1 MSTEAP
7 GAPRPRAHVADSV
20 ERHAA
25 ASAADWG
32 MAGHGLSVAAL
43 QRALAADRLAH
54 AYLFSGPAGVG
65 KATLARRLA
74 QALCCERRANDPPSG
89 AKAPG
94 IDAAPCRECRACIHV
109 EAGTAPDIE
118 RIAIGG
124 ICDESGPAHR
134 DHAADGSTRIRICQ
148 VRRLERVASLA
159 PFQSPRRIFVIDTA
173 DDLQREA
180 AHALLKTLEE
190 PPASVLLIL
199 LAADASALLPTVRS
213 RCQELVLRP
222 LPRAELAALLAAS
235 HGIDAATADELALA
249 ARGRYGLA
257 LRLHSDPALRQLRE
271 TAAADAERLATA
283 ARNERFDAAA
293 TLGARWYRERQSVLD
308 TLDAWAEWWRA
319 CLARAATAEHDRS
332 TPASACT
339 PAQALAALRGLA
351 GAREQLLAN
360 VNAQL
365 ALDILMLDLPQLTAS
380 PAPPREE
387 EPVVAAP

>member
-7 GAPRPRAHVADSV
+7 GAPRPWAHVADADG
-20 ERHAA
+20 RHTA

-32 MAGHGLSVAAL
+32 VAGHSLGVAAL
-43 QRALAADRLAH
+43 RRALATDRLAH
-54 AYLFSGPAGVG
+54 AYLFSGPTGVG

-74 QALCCERRANDPPSG
+74 QALCCERRADDP
-89 AKAPG
+89 
-94 IDAAPCRECRACIHV
+94 DAAPCRECRACIHV

-190 PPASVLLIL
+190 PPASVLLIV
-199 LAADASALLPTVRS
+199 LAADAGALLPTVRS

-235 HGIDAATADELALA
+235 HGIDPATADELALA

-283 ARNERFDAAA
+283 SRNERFDAAA

-319 CLARAATAEHDRS
+319 CLAHAAAHDRS
-332 TPASACT
+332 APTIACT

-351 GAREQLLAN
+351 AAREQLLAN

-365 ALDILMLDLPQLTAS
+365 ALDILMLDLPQLPAS

-387 EPVVAAP
+387 EPAVAAP